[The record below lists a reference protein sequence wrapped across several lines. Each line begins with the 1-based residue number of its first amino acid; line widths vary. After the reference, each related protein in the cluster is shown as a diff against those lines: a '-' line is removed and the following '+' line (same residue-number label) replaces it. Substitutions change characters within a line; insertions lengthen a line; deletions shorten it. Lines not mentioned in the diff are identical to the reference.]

1 MEILY
6 IAFLALAVSLDSFV
20 AGATYG
26 VRKISMPAT
35 SLAVLGGI
43 TAICT
48 WAAMVL
54 AAVFGS
60 VINPHIAAG
69 IGAFLLLAIG
79 LFSLFQEYLIRR
91 ITPCDPYSSQK
102 FTIRVGKLLIN
113 IMADPEA
120 VDFDHSK
127 SISAGEAV
135 MLGLALGLDNMA
147 ATFAASLLGI
157 LPAYTP
163 AVMGIFQIV
172 LIWLGVH
179 IGARYVPDSLSAKF
193 PYFPGALLV
202 LMGITRLV
210 K

>member
-6 IAFLALAVSLDSFV
+6 IVFLALAVSLDSFV

-26 VRKISMPAT
+26 LRKISMPAA
-35 SLAVLGGI
+35 SLLVVGGI

-48 WAAMVL
+48 WAAMLL
-54 AAVFGS
+54 AAVFGA
-60 VINPHIAAG
+60 IIDPHIAAG
-69 IGAFLLLAIG
+69 IGAALLLAIG
-79 LFSLFQEYLIRR
+79 LFSLFQEYLVRR
-91 ITPCDPYSSQK
+91 IAPCDPYSSQ
-102 FTIRVGKLLIN
+102 FTIHIGKLLIN

-147 ATFAASLLGI
+147 ATFAASLLGV
-157 LPAYTP
+157 LPFYTP
-163 AVMGIFQIV
+163 AVMGIFQMV
-172 LIWLGVH
+172 LIGLGVH
-179 IGARYVPDSLSAKF
+179 IGARYIPDSVSAKF
-193 PYFPGALLV
+193 PYFPGAMLV

>member
-6 IAFLALAVSLDSFV
+6 IGFLALAVSLDSFV

-26 VRKISMPAT
+26 VRKINMPAT
-35 SLAVLGGI
+35 SLVVVGGI
-43 TAICT
+43 TVICT
-48 WAAMVL
+48 WASMVL
-54 AAVFGS
+54 AAVLGK
-60 VINPHIAAG
+60 VIDPHIAAG
-69 IGAFLLLAIG
+69 IGALLLLAIG

-127 SISAGEAV
+127 SISAGEAA

-157 LPAYTP
+157 LPFYTP
-163 AVMGIFQIV
+163 AVMGIFQVV
-172 LIWLGVH
+172 LIGLGVH

-193 PYFPGALLV
+193 PYLPGALLV